1 MPLPAYLT
9 LMGKKQGEIDGSCE
23 QQGREGTIMVYAMD
37 HDIHIPRDPQSGLG
51 SGKMTKACAS
61 FLLF

>member
-23 QQGREGTIMVYAMD
+23 QQGGEGTIMV
-37 HDIHIPRDPQSGLG
+37 
-51 SGKMTKACAS
+51 
-61 FLLF
+61 